1 MHATVLIA
9 GGTARTSLS
18 LRRGAPR
25 TASTLGLRYSVVA
38 TAAPLG
44 TGVPRPQ
51 FGRATLVAFWDD
63 AEAADAGITGPWSSG
78 EFEGL
83 RIDAT
88 AERAIGSWPGVPT
101 DLPTGPEPLHDGAVL
116 VITIGRLRLLQ
127 APRFF
132 RAGAKAERH
141 ILASPG
147 LTWATGLAA
156 PERRTLFTVSWWH
169 DQAAMDATVRGAGDH
184 RDAMTEQARKD
195 FHHESAFIRF
205 RPVAVRGSLQG
216 KNGVADLVP

>member
-9 GGTARTSLS
+9 AGTAREVPS

-25 TASTLGLRYSVVA
+25 TAATSGLRYSVVA

-63 AEAADAGITGPWSSG
+63 AEAADAGITGPWSSD

-88 AERAIGSWPGVPT
+88 AERAIGSWPGLPTDVPT
-101 DLPTGPEPLHDGAVL
+101 SPEPLHDGAVL
-116 VITIGRLRLLQ
+116 VVTIGRLRLLQ

-216 KNGVADLVP
+216 KNGVGDLVP

>member
-1 MHATVLIA
+1 MHTTVLIA
-9 GGTARTSLS
+9 GGPARDALS
-18 LRRGAPR
+18 LRRSAPR
-25 TASTLGLRYSVVA
+25 APSTHGLRYSAVA

-44 TGVPRPQ
+44 TGFPRPQ
-51 FGRATLVAFWDD
+51 FGRSTLVAFWDS
-63 AEAADAGITGPWSSG
+63 AEAADAGLVGRWAPG

-83 RIDAT
+83 RIDGV
-88 AERAIGSWPGVPT
+88 AERCIGSWPGVPIN
-101 DLPTGPEPLHDGAVL
+101 LPTAPEALHRGAVL
-116 VITIGRLRLLQ
+116 VMTIGRLRLLQ

-169 DQAAMDATVRGAGDH
+169 DHEAMDAAVRGVGDH
-184 RDAMTEQARKD
+184 RDAMAEQAKRD
-195 FHHESAFIRF
+195 FHHESAFVRF
-205 RPVAVRGSLQG
+205 RPVSVEGALEG
-216 KNGVADLVP
+216 KNGVEGLVL